1 MALVHSAGPLWSRSR
16 PALLRKVVRH
26 CLFRTIITGGKG
38 TKLEMFPQKLV
49 LPENHGYVPTLSP
62 REISMLLTTNEARFM
77 NDGHWSSAVQG
88 FESNQ
93 LASNYPI
100 EDRRAVAQLT
110 QTDGSLFSV
119 IDGHGGMACAQA
131 VTERLFYYV
140 AASLLPY
147 QHLEAYSH
155 SLRTDLPIELL
166 GWHKFNNAYRRDP
179 VPPTYRNSLT
189 KFVVESLSLSGLEDD
204 VDLVA
209 NSIKSAFIG
218 LDSDISSEAMPVAGV
233 FDVDAL
239 DAAFSGACVCMAHVS
254 GLDLHVANSG
264 DSRAVIGQLNDKGQ
278 WVAKRMSVDQ
288 NVDNEAEV
296 KRVVSSHPPAEARHV
311 LKNSRLLGQLVPLRA
326 FGDVRFKWSLQ
337 ELKNLVNLLDT
348 TYVHSIVPTNYYTP
362 PYLIATPDV
371 MHHRLTPADRFL
383 VMATDG
389 IWETMS
395 NSRVVQL
402 VGEYIEGKETH
413 DHFKPTD
420 SGTKLGEINSVL
432 LKRKATL
439 ARKADDHNVS
449 THLIRHALG
458 ADHGKVS
465 EMLTLPADIVRYY
478 RDDMTIVVVYFD
490 SEYIASH
497 Q

>member
-1 MALVHSAGPLWSRSR
+1 MALAHWAGPLCNRSR
-16 PALLRKVVRH
+16 PALLHKVLH
-26 CLFRTIITGGKG
+26 NQLLRTIITGGKG
-38 TKLEMFPQKLV
+38 TKLELFPQKLV

-62 REISMLLTTNEARFM
+62 TEISLLLTTNEARFM
-77 NDGHWSSAVQG
+77 NDGHGSSAVRG

-110 QTDGSLFSV
+110 QTDGALFTV
-119 IDGHGGMACAQA
+119 IDGHGGMDCAQA
-131 VTERLFYYV
+131 VTERLCNYV
-140 AASLLPY
+140 ASLLLPY
-147 QHLEAYSH
+147 QHLEEYSH
-155 SLRTDLPIELL
+155 SLRTDRPMELL

-179 VPPTYRNSLT
+179 IPPTYRNSLQ
-189 KFVVESLSLSGLEDD
+189 KFVVESLSMSGLEDD

-209 NSIKSAFIG
+209 TSLTSAFVG
-218 LDSDISSEAMPVAGV
+218 LDSDISSEALPVAGV
-233 FDVDAL
+233 FDVEAL

-254 GLDLHVANSG
+254 GLDLHIANTG
-264 DSRAVIGQLNDKGQ
+264 DSRAVIGQLNNQGQ

-296 KRVVSSHPPAEARHV
+296 KRVVSSHPSAEARHV
-311 LKNSRLLGQLVPLRA
+311 LKNNRLLGQLVPLRA

-348 TYVHSIVPTNYYTP
+348 TYVHSIVPMNYYSP
-362 PYLIATPDV
+362 PYLIAAPDV

-383 VMATDG
+383 VLATDG

-413 DHFKPTD
+413 DHFKPTNT
-420 SGTKLGEINSVL
+420 GTKLGEINHIL

-439 ARKADDHNVS
+439 ARKADDQNVS
-449 THLIRHALG
+449 THLIRYALG

-490 SEYIASH
+490 SEYIAAH